1 MKQENGYGSITKL
14 SGKRRKPF
22 LVRTAASYELSADG
36 KLLEKRNIIGTFAT
50 KKEAAIALA
59 KYNENPYDLQDKKLT
74 FRDIFERFYERKFIK
89 SNKTFANST
98 IYCVNGAFRLCESL
112 HNRVFAD
119 IKAEELQSILD
130 KNNISYAYLEHVKN
144 LYNQMY
150 KYALQ
155 YDIVQ
160 KDYSKFVQ
168 IAKKDDDE
176 RGVPF
181 TKEELELLWKHKD
194 LPYVDTI
201 LIFIYS
207 GWRISELLNMKL
219 ENIDLKKKTFKGGVK
234 TEAGKNRIVPIHSKI
249 FTIVQELYNNS
260 RNNKLICENNKSVS
274 KTVYYKKFKK
284 ALQDA
289 GIKTEHT
296 PHDCRHTF
304 ASMLDSAGANKVTIK
319 IMMGHS
325 IQDITDGIYTHKS
338 VEELREN
345 IELI

>member
-1 MKQENGYGSITKL
+1 MFIRKEKHTKQENGYGSITKL

-22 LVRTAASYELSADG
+22 LVRTAATYELSKDG

-74 FRDIFERFYERKFIK
+74 FRDMFERFYERKFTK
-89 SNKTFANST
+89 GNKTFSNST
-98 IYCVNGAFRLCESL
+98 VYCVNGAFRLCESL

-130 KNNISYAYLEHVKN
+130 RTDISYAYLEHVKN

-168 IAKKDDDE
+168 IAKKDDDR

-194 LPYVDTI
+194 LPYVNTV

-207 GWRISELLNMKL
+207 GWRVSELLNMTL
-219 ENIDLKKKTFKGGVK
+219 DNVDLKQRTFQGGIK
-234 TEAGKNRIVPIHSKI
+234 TEAGKNGIVPILCILFFDVHLTGSILLFLFSYLLVMLSMFSIGMLVGGVSSNVKTANILACILYFPMLIFSGATLPYEIMPTSLQKI
-249 FTIVQELYNNS
+249 V
-260 RNNKLICENNKSVS
+260 
-274 KTVYYKKFKK
+274 
-284 ALQDA
+284 
-289 GIKTEHT
+289 
-296 PHDCRHTF
+296 
-304 ASMLDSAGANKVTIK
+304 
-319 IMMGHS
+319 
-325 IQDITDGIYTHKS
+325 
-338 VEELREN
+338 N
-345 IELI
+345 ILPLT